1 MSDIE
6 KHQDVQQEKVT
17 SDDGSPLKTID
28 TVHQDEAMRVLAT
41 YQGPEEWTEQEEK
54 SLRRKIDLRLMP
66 VLCLT
71 YGLQYYDKAMLSQ
84 AVSYQY
90 LLYLNCPKIPQ
101 RLCLGFALTYICEP
115 ATDTRCLRPSSTL
128 VSLLEHILPCTWLS
142 AFPSSV
148 SRLVL

>member
-1 MSDIE
+1 MFFITKTCIAIMSDIE

-17 SDDGSPLKTID
+17 SDDGNALKTID

-66 VLCLT
+66 VLCVT

-84 AVSYQY
+84 AVSH
-90 LLYLNCPKIPQ
+90 
-101 RLCLGFALTYICEP
+101 
-115 ATDTRCLRPSSTL
+115 DSS
-128 VSLLEHILPCTWLS
+128 
-142 AFPSSV
+142 
-148 SRLVL
+148 